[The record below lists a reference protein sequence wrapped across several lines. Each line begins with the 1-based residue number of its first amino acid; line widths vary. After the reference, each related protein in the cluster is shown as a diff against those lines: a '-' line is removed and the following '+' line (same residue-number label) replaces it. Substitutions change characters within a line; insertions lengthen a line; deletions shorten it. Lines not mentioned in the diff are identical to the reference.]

1 MKKHIWILFL
11 LPSFAGIC
19 IFALLPFTE
28 VVRRSFFT
36 SVTEQFVGV
45 SNYKTVFE
53 NQAFQT
59 AAYNT
64 FRFTVVCLPLLLLL
78 SLVVS
83 LFLSGRQY
91 MHAFKTVFLFP
102 MAVPAAAVVLIWKLL
117 FYQGGILNALWKQWG
132 LVPVDFL
139 ESDAA
144 FWVLVVS
151 YIWKNMG
158 YSMVLW
164 LAGISEIPLS
174 ILEAGK
180 VDGAGAWKSFTGI
193 ILPNLKTTA
202 MTIILL
208 SFLNSLKVFREA
220 YLVAGSYPHDSI
232 YLLQHLFNNWF
243 VKLDFDKMAAAG
255 VCIGVVMLVGILLL
269 LGLLGR
275 RGEL

>member
-1 MKKHIWILFL
+1 M
-11 LPSFAGIC
+11 
-19 IFALLPFTE
+19 
-28 VVRRSFFT
+28 
-36 SVTEQFVGV
+36 
-45 SNYKTVFE
+45 
-53 NQAFQT
+53 
-59 AAYNT
+59 
-64 FRFTVVCLPLLLLL
+64 
-78 SLVVS
+78 
-83 LFLSGRQY
+83 
-91 MHAFKTVFLFP
+91 
-102 MAVPAAAVVLIWKLL
+102 
-117 FYQGGILNALWKQWG
+117 
-132 LVPVDFL
+132 DFL

-243 VKLDFDKMAAAG
+243 VKLDFNKMAAAG